1 MQDTRQQILKILRE
15 RGQATVEEL
24 SGELRLTSAT
34 IRHHLDI
41 LRGDGLVESPE
52 IRRRSIP
59 GRPQYVYSLTEA
71 ASDHFPQ
78 NYAGLANM
86 IFSEVRERLSPV
98 EQDAVMKNIAGRI
111 AGEFPPG
118 PPGESLSARLGRVVS
133 FLDGKGYMVRYEA
146 GGAGYT
152 LYVTNCPYRDVVQN
166 HEQVCKIDVN
176 LFARLLGVA
185 PERVSRVTS
194 EDGTCTFHIV
204 LS

>member
-52 IRRRSIP
+52 IRRRSVP
-59 GRPQYVYSLTEA
+59 GRPQYVYSLTDA
-71 ASDHFPQ
+71 ALDHFPQ

-86 IFSEVRERLSPV
+86 IVSELEERLSLA
-98 EQDAVMKNIAGRI
+98 EQRAVMENIAGRI

-118 PPGESLSARLGRVVS
+118 PPGETLSARLGRVVS
-133 FLDGKGYMVRYEA
+133 FLNGKGYMVRYEA
-146 GGAGYT
+146 GAAHCT
-152 LYVTNCPYRDVVQN
+152 LHVTNCPYRDVAQN
-166 HEQVCKIDVN
+166 HEQLCEVDVN
-176 LFARLLGVA
+176 LFARLLSVA

-194 EDGTCTFHIV
+194 KDGACVFHIS

>member
-78 NYAGLANM
+78 NYAGLADM
-86 IFSEVRERLSPV
+86 IFSEVEERLSPL
-98 EQDAVMKNIAGRI
+98 EQLAVMKNIAGRI

-118 PPGESLSARLGRVVS
+118 PPGETMSARLGRVVS
-133 FLDGKGYMVRYEA
+133 FLDGKGYMVRYES

-166 HEQVCKIDVN
+166 HEQICQIDVN
-176 LFARLLGVA
+176 LFAHLLSVA

-194 EDGTCTFHIV
+194 EDGACVFRV
-204 LS
+204 SLS